1 MKKILI
7 FFPDKIIEEEFYN
20 DRSIIFFNDQGW
32 SVRVAKKRI
41 VIKLQ
46 KTSFDFKHIDFNNL
60 ISTLRFWGPLWAR
73 MNGKGD
79 QSELLYRKV
88 ALLILNVASDIKKFK
103 ITKAIFMTGVTHH
116 IDSLVFDY
124 ACTFTNVNKIFL
136 YREVIA
142 GRLIPIL
149 QTAEFPTKKLFNKQ
163 ISKHN
168 FRNLIDQF
176 KINKS
181 GNNYP
186 ISNYVYSRSKN
197 FLYGFLRVLY
207 IDLKFIARN
216 SVKFSLIHLPS
227 KFSYRPKIFSFI
239 YQTYPFQR
247 TLQIIQL
254 KKALDYYESKS
265 IDFEGVNEIKKNFNE
280 PTFLIAANFQ
290 PEATSFPEG
299 WNFSNHI
306 DIVIYLRKLGVEGA
320 IFYKEHP
327 ETFSYIIAGEYTA
340 AGTFRS
346 KEYYKQLE
354 DLGCVFLKN
363 DIDLSVDVKSNDWYI
378 PITISGSIALERS
391 LFGFPTIVAGRPWF
405 EDIPGIIS
413 LTKITSLKRFNFSFL
428 KKNKKMEM
436 GAYKFLL
443 DNLNNKTLFN
453 NAGIGDSIK
462 SQKNKDIQEY
472 IENFKQ
478 LISKI

>member
-7 FFPDKIIEEEFYN
+7 FYPDKLIEKEFYN
-20 DRSIIFFNDQGW
+20 DRSVIFFNDQGW
-32 SVRVAKKRI
+32 SVRKTKRRI

-46 KTSFDFKHIDFNNL
+46 KTSFDFKHIDFNSL
-60 ISTLRFWGPLWAR
+60 ISTLRFWGPLWSR

-79 QSELLYRKV
+79 QSELLFRKV
-88 ALLILNVASDIKKFK
+88 AFLILNVASDIRKLK
-103 ITKAIFMTGVTHH
+103 ITKVIFMTGVTHH

-124 ACTFTNVNKIFL
+124 ACTFANVNKIFL

-142 GRLIPIL
+142 GRLVPIL
-149 QTAEFPTKKLFNKQ
+149 QTNEFPSKKLLNKQ

-168 FRNLIDQF
+168 FKNLIDQF

-181 GNNYP
+181 ENNYP
-186 ISNYVYSRSKN
+186 VSNYVYSRSKN

-207 IDLKFIARN
+207 IDLKFIVRN
-216 SVKFSLIHLPS
+216 SIKFLLIHIPS
-227 KFSYRPKIFSFI
+227 QFSYRPKIFSFI
-239 YQTYPFQR
+239 YQVYPFQR
-247 TLQIIQL
+247 TLQIVQL

-265 IDFEGVNEIKKNFNE
+265 IGIDGVKEIKKNFNK
-280 PTFLIAANFQ
+280 PIFLMAANFQ

-306 DIVIYLRKLGVEGA
+306 DVVIYLRKLGVKGV

-346 KEYYKQLE
+346 IEYYKQLE
-354 DLGCVFLKN
+354 DLGCVFLNNEIK
-363 DIDLSVDVKSNDWYI
+363 LTVDPKSNDWYI
-378 PITISGSIALERS
+378 PITISGTIALERS

-405 EDIPGIIS
+405 EDVPGIIS
-413 LTKITSLKRFNFSFL
+413 LTKITSLKCFNFSFL
-428 KKNKKMEM
+428 KRNKKME
-436 GAYKFLL
+436 KDTQEFLL
-443 DNLNNKTLFN
+443 NSLNQVV
-453 NAGIGDSIK
+453 AA
-462 SQKNKDIQEY
+462 
-472 IENFKQ
+472 
-478 LISKI
+478 